1 LKKRDLLS
9 SPALWLFLL
18 TLAVRL
24 FVLFRLCGS
33 PYFLPESGDM
43 KFYNDWA
50 LRIAH
55 GQLTDHHAFYGLP
68 GYPFLLA
75 AFYSAIGFDTFTV
88 PFVMGVLQAAA
99 EGLTAL
105 LIWKIAKEV
114 FADASVGN
122 ENANLRIKPA
132 SFIGVVAAL
141 GWTFFQPAQTFS
153 VILMPTSWMIATFW
167 FCVWRVLVTNHTS
180 VWQPWLALGLLI
192 GVMAMIVATILFLIP
207 MVICAIFLLFK
218 TEPCARMPR
227 FAAATGVFIAA
238 VFAGASPCWI
248 HNYFIAH
255 EPVMLSAH
263 SGLNFYI
270 GNNPIANGYPKIPPG
285 MRAGQEG
292 MLKDSITMAEA
303 GAGRPLKR
311 VEVSKYWSAKASD
324 YIGQHPGSWLRLM
337 LTKLLN
343 FWNAYQ
349 YDDLSLITLFANAWI
364 LTPGLRFG
372 FVAALA
378 LPGMVLILRKY
389 RRAGW
394 IIAAIL
400 LQMAALMPVFVTER
414 YRLAAV
420 PGLLLMMAYTLWE
433 LWNAIAQPRWI
444 VAGQCAAFTTISA
457 VFVSWPQSDP
467 GLWSLDYYN
476 TGIKALDAKNIPSAQ
491 RNLELAYRY
500 VPENSEINF
509 ALGNLWLEKGDSTR
523 AKSFYRRAIEINPR
537 HSGAYNNLG
546 VLAINE
552 SRWEIAAAFLRH
564 SLEIEPSDG
573 KTHYLLA
580 KVYLQLGNVAGAEA
594 EIETALRLR
603 PQQKEFQQLR
613 DEIASPAA
621 KTR

>member
-1 LKKRDLLS
+1 
-9 SPALWLFLL
+9 
-18 TLAVRL
+18 
-24 FVLFRLCGS
+24 
-33 PYFLPESGDM
+33 M

-50 LRIAH
+50 LRLAH
-55 GQLTDHHAFYGLP
+55 GQLTDHQAFYGLP

-75 AFYSAIGFDTFTV
+75 GIYLVAGFDPFTV
-88 PFVMGVLQAAA
+88 PFVVGVLQAIA
-99 EGLTAL
+99 ESLTAV

-114 FADASVGN
+114 FGNANLGN
-122 ENANLRIKPA
+122 EKANLRIIPA

-141 GWTFFQPAQTFS
+141 GWAFFQPAQTFS
-153 VILMPTSWMIATFW
+153 TILMPTSWMIATFW
-167 FCVWRVLVTNHTS
+167 FCVWRVLATKQAS

-192 GVMAMIVATILFLIP
+192 GIMAMIVATILFLIP
-207 MVICAIFLLFK
+207 LVVCAIFILFK
-218 TEPCARMPR
+218 KEPCAKIPR
-227 FAAATGVFIAA
+227 FAAATAIFIAA

-292 MLKDSITMAEA
+292 MLKDSITMAEV

-324 YIGQHPGSWLRLM
+324 YIHQYPASWLRLM
-337 LTKLLN
+337 LTKFLN

-349 YDDLSLITLFANAWI
+349 YDDLSLITLFANDGI
-364 LTPGLRFG
+364 LTFGLRFG
-372 FVAALA
+372 LVAALA
-378 LPGMVLILRKY
+378 FPGMVSVLRRF

-420 PGLLLMMAYTLWE
+420 PGLLLMMAYTLWK
-433 LWNAIAQPRWI
+433 LWNAIAQPQWI
-444 VAGQCAAFTTISA
+444 MAGQCAVLSTLSA

-476 TGIKALDAKNIPSAQ
+476 TGIKALDAKNVASAQ

-500 VPENSEINF
+500 VPDNSEINF

-523 AKSFYRRAIEINPR
+523 AKNFYRRAIEINPR

-552 SRWEIAAAFLRH
+552 SRWDIAETFLGR
-564 SLEIEPSDG
+564 SLEIEPSDA

-580 KVYLQLGNVAGAEA
+580 KVYLQRGKIGSAKA

-613 DEIASPAA
+613 DEIAAQGASAH
-621 KTR
+621 